1 MFKSDNSKSLLLV
14 IAAIGLVSFLVLA
27 TYIVLGTDSAVDPT
41 VTASYQ
47 SLRKSTKRESPL
59 PDELTADFQ
68 RSREGDWVGNGPVK
82 DEQLENLAARNQILD
97 KVVVIGGEMSAKGL
111 ASLRDRRVR
120 SLKVHYTE
128 LDRSCLEVVSS
139 LKELERLDIRD
150 KHLDDGLVVYLSG
163 LPNLEELKLRNSQ
176 LTISGVKHV
185 VTTFPNLEHVG
196 FVDIPH
202 FDDDCLALL
211 KGLKKLRE
219 IDVSGTSVSE
229 NALLDFLKN
238 EKIDEVG
245 IADLHLDDRFVAKLP
260 GRLKALDLSH
270 NPITDA
276 SIATVGRMKNLE
288 SFRLVGKSMV
298 TTDGLERLKKQL
310 PECKIYCTKKSRD
323 AELRYDSKHI

>member
-1 MFKSDNSKSLLLV
+1 MFKSDHSKSSFL
-14 IAAIGLVSFLVLA
+14 IFAAIGFVSLLA
-27 TYIVLGTDSAVDPT
+27 LAIYIVLRTDSAVDPA

-82 DEQLENLAARNQILD
+82 DEQLENLARKHQILD
-97 KVVVIGGEMSAKGL
+97 KVIIIGGEISAKGL
-111 ASLRDRRVR
+111 ASLRQRHVR
-120 SLKVHYTE
+120 SLKVHYNE
-128 LDRSCLEVVSS
+128 LDRSCFEVVSS
-139 LKELERLDIRD
+139 LKELESLDIRD
-150 KHLDDGLVVYLSG
+150 KQIDDSLIVHLSG
-163 LPNLEELKLRNSQ
+163 LPSLKELILKNSQ

-185 VTTFPNLEHVG
+185 VTTFPNLEHIG
-196 FVDIPH
+196 FVDAPH

-211 KGLKKLRE
+211 KGLKRLRD

-229 NALLDFLKN
+229 NALLDFLRN

-245 IADLHLDDRFVAKLP
+245 IADLNLDDRFVAKLP
-260 GRLKALDLSH
+260 GRLRALDLSH

-276 SIATVGRMKNLE
+276 TIETIGRMKNLE

-298 TTDGLERLKKQL
+298 TTDGLERLQKQL
-310 PECKIYCTKKSRD
+310 PGCKVYCTKKNRS